1 MKMKSLHIRSYA
13 KINLCLNIT
22 GKREDGFHELD
33 MIMLPISLHDSLI
46 VSKLSK
52 SIDNFVT
59 VDDFSIGS
67 FKYNLATFAID
78 KLQSVYHFDEKFRIL
93 IHKVIPIQA
102 GLGGG
107 SSNAACTMKAV
118 NTLLNLGATEEQLM
132 EYGKELG
139 ADIPF
144 FVKCKPARCR
154 GIGEIIDPI
163 EIKNNYYVLLVKP
176 EMGCSTRE
184 VYQAADTMG
193 LAVCDMDKVLKALAE
208 GDDDLLAES
217 IANSLQ
223 APAISLVPTIQGI
236 IDELKD
242 SGLKIV
248 QMTGSGSAVFALSTD
263 KKLLK
268 KVLKKLENKY
278 QVELAK
284 VLK

>member
-118 NTLLNLGATEEQLM
+118 NTLLNLGASEEQLM

-184 VYQAADTMG
+184 VYQAADTMD

-223 APAISLVPTIQGI
+223 APAISLVPTII

-268 KVLKKLENKY
+268 KVLKKFENKY

>member
-1 MKMKSLHIRSYA
+1 MKSLHVRSYA

-22 GKREDGFHELD
+22 GKREDGFHDLD

-46 VSKLSK
+46 VSKLNK

-67 FKYNLATFAID
+67 FTYNLATFAID
-78 KLQSVYHFDEKFRIL
+78 KLQSVYRFNEKFRIL

-118 NTLLNLGATEEQLM
+118 NTLLNLGATDEQLM

-154 GIGEIIDPI
+154 GIGEKIEPI

-176 EMGCSTRE
+176 EAGCSTRE
-184 VYQAADTMG
+184 VYQTADSMD
-193 LAVCDMDKVLKALAE
+193 LAVCDMDKVLKALAD
-208 GDDDLLAES
+208 GDDDLLADS

-223 APAISLVPTIQGI
+223 APAISLVPVIQSI

-242 SGLKIV
+242 CGLKIV

-268 KVLKKLENKY
+268 KVLKKFENKY

>member
-1 MKMKSLHIRSYA
+1 MKSLHIRSYA

-118 NTLLNLGATEEQLM
+118 NALLNLGASEEQLM

-184 VYQAADTMG
+184 VYQAADTMD

-268 KVLKKLENKY
+268 KVLKKFENKY